1 MTRPL
6 EAEPAVFGPNANST
20 EPDRQKDQER
30 NAEDLFERVSESRD
44 FSVFHSENNL
54 VALLGGGKDKNDSSQ
69 DDSEKAGDRESEKQ
83 SDKASDKASG
93 KEPDQAIIK
102 KLDASKPLFGGDD
115 LIFDLGDLSVNPGQ
129 FEKLAELTKPAV
141 EEKQKPAIAE
151 KPVVAEAEKPAVAEA
166 EKPVGAEVEKPAV
179 AEQQAEVETDLN
191 KQLKPQEPSRHETS
205 DGTGNAWV
213 RVEEPSGQSWHLQDT
228 EGGEITDKL
237 PGMVETASDDTSIKH
252 RIEAV
257 EPQSDKSIKLSLEDG
272 SVLRSRPDGSV
283 LRYADE
289 AAFSAGRPSDVY
301 KPNGDHNSYVF
312 EGDEIKEA
320 HLSKDF
326 YKVSDNIWATS
337 PTARSGWHG
346 KLELDGRTGDLRVT
360 ALSGTESGVTNL
372 YKAGGRHEIL
382 RPDGTAEFSFKVDG
396 DPAERTFKFDQSFGS
411 GGASGDSDSA
421 SVLTQPLSMKVKGED
436 GKISTWTRIGGDG
449 DRYVCDGEG
458 KRARIEVSRDEHDHL
473 SYRFENLDTG
483 YKKEVSNGILRET
496 RVEGDTTEVTE
507 NGKTLEIS
515 IGASRMFMDKSV
527 DKVEDTAG
535 DSGNGEAFVR
545 IEQPSLNRLWT
556 KDLHGDWKDEA
567 LSTELPYES
576 PGELSRLISENSN
589 LDDRQKLR
597 MLENVDAMSMEGH
610 SPEELERFYQETT
623 RLLTEPE
630 GKKSFF
636 NAAERA
642 DLVEQLLFHAVN
654 EEDNNQGVNPSCS
667 MTGLRGLLLYD
678 KPSVVAGLVADIADS
693 GSFKTTDGSVITPP
707 PESLK
712 IRSGSPE
719 AQFPPKG
726 SSRSWLSQIWDVTAY
741 NVHYQRQTTDRHTG
755 MALKNERMEYELRQ
769 AADGDSGC
777 RLVKTGPNGER
788 TVLAKNYTDNT
799 LEQYH
804 DIGMYLDQCL
814 DVYHQITG
822 ETLKGRAFTGANSYV
837 GDKSV
842 FNALGGERWSDLS
855 SLERDLTRI
864 EKADQWP
871 VYISLQSSVLKQR
884 RDQQKSLDKGESPNS
899 VPLGTGGYHILLI
912 NDFDP
917 VSKTIQVDNS
927 WGDAY
932 DIETREELLAAGIDP
947 ATRITFST
955 QDLFNAMQRSANA
968 PSKKNFKGWYWMK
981 DR

>member
-6 EAEPAVFGPNANST
+6 EAEPAVFGPNVDSS
-20 EPDRQKDQER
+20 EPDRQKGNEHSTEETFDRFTEPQ
-30 NAEDLFERVSESRD
+30 D
-44 FSVFHSENNL
+44 FSVFYADNNL
-54 VALLGGGKDKNDSSQ
+54 VALLAGDIDKRSGSQ
-69 DDSEKAGDRESEKQ
+69 VDVATGEERKPEKTSERKPGNASENVSEK
-83 SDKASDKASG
+83 
-93 KEPDQAIIK
+93 EPGAEAAKRIDT
-102 KLDASKPLFGGDD
+102 SKPLFGADD
-115 LIFDLGDLSVNPGQ
+115 LIIDIAALTV
-129 FEKLAELTKPAV
+129 AEPPVST
-141 EEKQKPAIAE
+141 EKQAD
-151 KPVVAEAEKPAVAEA
+151 EAQTESAKA
-166 EKPVGAEVEKPAV
+166 KDIDID
-179 AEQQAEVETDLN
+179 TD
-191 KQLKPQEPSRHETS
+191 KATGTGTDTDKYTGPSRYETA
-205 DGTGNAWV
+205 DGSGNAWV
-213 RVEEPSGQSWHLQDT
+213 RLAESSSSGPSWKLQDAS
-228 EGGEITDKL
+228 GVEITDSL
-237 PGMVETASDDTSIKH
+237 PGLSGAAYGDSSKKL

-257 EPQSDKSIKLSLEDG
+257 EPQDDRSIKLSLDDG

-283 LRYADE
+283 LRYSDE
-289 AAFSAGRPSDVY
+289 GAFGAGRPSDVY
-301 KPNGDHNSYVF
+301 KPNGDHNHYVF
-312 EGDEIKEA
+312 EGDAIKEA
-320 HLSKDF
+320 HLSNDF
-326 YKVSDNIWATS
+326 YKVADNLWATS

-372 YKAGGRHEIL
+372 YRAGGRHETL
-382 RPDGTAEFSFKVDG
+382 RPDGTAEFSFKADG
-396 DPAERTFKFDQSFGS
+396 DPAERTFKFAQSFGD
-411 GGASGDSDSA
+411 GDEA
-421 SVLTQPLSMKVKGED
+421 SVLSQPLSMKVKGED
-436 GKISTWTRIGGDG
+436 GKVSTWTKISG

-458 KRARIEVSRDEHDHL
+458 KRARIEVSRDENDRL

-483 YKKEVSNGILRET
+483 YKKEVSGGILKET

-507 NGKTLEIS
+507 NGRVLQVS
-515 IGASRMFMDKSV
+515 IGASRMFV
-527 DKVEDTAG
+527 A
-535 DSGNGEAFVR
+535 DSADSSGESGASEAFVR

-556 KDLHGDWKDEA
+556 RDPKDQSGVWRDEA
-567 LSTELPYES
+567 LSSELPYES
-576 PGELSRLISENSN
+576 PGELSRLIAGNTT

-610 SPEELERFYQETT
+610 SSEELESFYRETT

-630 GKKSFF
+630 GKSSFF
-636 NAAERA
+636 SAAERA
-642 DLVEQLLFHAVN
+642 DLAEQLLFHAVN
-654 EEDNNQGVNPSCS
+654 EKDNNQGVNPSCS
-667 MTGLRGLLLYD
+667 VTGLRGLLLYD

-707 PESLK
+707 PDSLK

-719 AQFPPKG
+719 AEFPPKG

-741 NVHYQRQTTDRHTG
+741 NVHYQRQTSDRHTG
-755 MALKNERMEYELRQ
+755 MALKNERMEYELRP
-769 AADGDSGC
+769 ASDGDSGC

-788 TVLAKNYTDNT
+788 TVLAKNFTDNS
-799 LEQYH
+799 LEHYSE
-804 DIGMYLDQCL
+804 IGMYLDQCL

-822 ETLKGRAFTGANSYV
+822 ETLKGRAFTGGNSYV
-837 GDKSV
+837 GDKAV
-842 FNALGGERWSDLS
+842 FSALGGERWSDLT
-855 SLERDLTRI
+855 SLEKDLARI

-884 RDQQKSLDKGESPNS
+884 RDQQKSLDKGESPAS

-917 VSKTIQVDNS
+917 ASRTVAVDNS

-932 DIETREELLAAGIDP
+932 DIETRESLLADGVDP